1 MTSIEFVLLL
11 FMNGTELKEYTVRDS
26 MSECLKAKR
35 MALRELSKSNK
46 ATRYACQKME
56 VILDDSGK
64 ILEIVAKQ

>member
-1 MTSIEFVLLL
+1 MTSVEFVLLL
-11 FMNGTELKEYTVRDS
+11 FMNGIELKEYTVRDG

-35 MALRELSKSNK
+35 MASRELSKANK
-46 ATRYACQKME
+46 STRYACQKME

>member
-1 MTSIEFVLLL
+1 MTSVEFVLLL
-11 FMNGTELKEYTVRDS
+11 FMNGTELKEYTVKDG

-35 MALRELSKSNK
+35 TASRELSKSNK

>member
-1 MTSIEFVLLL
+1 MTSVEFVLLL
-11 FMNGTELKEYTVRDS
+11 FMNGTELKEYTVRDG

-35 MALRELSKSNK
+35 MAARELSKSNK

>member
-11 FMNGTELKEYTVRDS
+11 FMNGTELKEYTVRDG

-35 MALRELSKSNK
+35 TASRELSKSNK